1 MPYFGC
7 FGVRGAKRAP
17 CLVVFCRSCRVV
29 SQQCVSFAWKG
40 EPLIGFIGI
49 EAVEQMR
56 RTSLKAHFQK
66 VCNHGMHPRKS
77 C

>member
-17 CLVVFCRSCRVV
+17 CLVVFCRRV
-29 SQQCVSFAWKG
+29 SAMCQFAWKG